1 MRKIMVLMLAAL
13 AATVVS
19 GCASVCTAQKFND
32 QKLTLGAN
40 PDVAHVNGANWGL
53 YFLKWP
59 CMTGSTVNPGDMS
72 FGENTVT
79 VESVVDMVT
88 TKGKEM
94 GGVRMVDLQ
103 SERSCFWIP
112 PMLVFFIKSVEVS
125 GNAVK

>member
-1 MRKIMVLMLAAL
+1 MRKIMVLVLVAL
-13 AATVVS
+13 AAAVVS
-19 GCASVCTAQKFND
+19 GCASVCTGQKLND

-59 CMTGSTVNPGDMS
+59 MMTGSTVKPGDMS
-72 FGENTVT
+72 FGENNVT

-88 TKGKEM
+88 LKGKEM
-94 GGVRMVDLQ
+94 GGAKMVDLQ
-103 SERSCFWIP
+103 SDRSSIWVAPF
-112 PMLVFFIKSVEVS
+112 LVFFINSVEVS